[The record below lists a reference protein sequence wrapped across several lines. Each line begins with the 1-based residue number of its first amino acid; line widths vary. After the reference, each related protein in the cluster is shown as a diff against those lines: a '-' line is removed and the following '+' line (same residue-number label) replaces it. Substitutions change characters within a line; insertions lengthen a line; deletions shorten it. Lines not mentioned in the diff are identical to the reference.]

1 LFASYI
7 NLFIFTKKIK
17 MQTFFG
23 IHIDQDLK
31 NEFKAAVSRKGLT
44 IRETVISLMK
54 KFIDES
60 KQVEKS

>member
-1 LFASYI
+1 
-7 NLFIFTKKIK
+7 
-17 MQTFFG
+17 MQQTFFG

-60 KQVEKS
+60 KVEKP